1 MVPYFY
7 IVPCEEPML
16 FTSKFFLTIL
26 VCCENPYMGSRK
38 DNNIKNTLFISLSF
52 WGFYL
57 ANIQNKNQKDSFF
70 SQKFTLLCETLY
82 EAISTSLHRR
92 STSAPIRRFLN
103 TATPSSSARPS
114 LISMW
119 LATRTLLLCT
129 HSVTKVL
136 VRWTPSSSGRPPWI
150 PPTVCWSRWASRMLP
165 KPTRSSPCSWAT
177 MWSRAES
184 SSRLTPP
191 TPTSTRKFY
200 SWPYAIVP
208 QRQCLHPAEVHEK

>member
-82 EAISTSLHRR
+82 EG
-92 STSAPIRRFLN
+92 
-103 TATPSSSARPS
+103 SSDERCDGMSVV
-114 LISMW
+114 IW
-119 LATRTLLLCT
+119 LLQGENYIVLLWTIKKHALGSQEQCFGRLRAMLWGAK
-129 HSVTKVL
+129 SNAFGGWKNVL
-136 VRWTPSSSGRPPWI
+136 GGW
-150 PPTVCWSRWASRMLP
+150 
-165 KPTRSSPCSWAT
+165 KQCSW
-177 MWSRAES
+177 
-184 SSRLTPP
+184 RLEAM
-191 TPTSTRKFY
+191 Y
-200 SWPYAIVP
+200 
-208 QRQCLHPAEVHEK
+208 LEVGA

>member
-16 FTSKFFLTIL
+16 FTSKYFLTIL

-82 EAISTSLHRR
+82 EG
-92 STSAPIRRFLN
+92 
-103 TATPSSSARPS
+103 SSDERCDGMSVV
-114 LISMW
+114 IW
-119 LATRTLLLCT
+119 LLQGENYIVLL
-129 HSVTKVL
+129 
-136 VRWTPSSSGRPPWI
+136 WTIKKHALGSQEQCFGRL
-150 PPTVCWSRWASRMLP
+150 RAMLWGG
-165 KPTRSSPCSWAT
+165 KSNA
-177 MWSRAES
+177 
-184 SSRLTPP
+184 
-191 TPTSTRKFY
+191 FGG
-200 SWPYAIVP
+200 
-208 QRQCLHPAEVHEK
+208 